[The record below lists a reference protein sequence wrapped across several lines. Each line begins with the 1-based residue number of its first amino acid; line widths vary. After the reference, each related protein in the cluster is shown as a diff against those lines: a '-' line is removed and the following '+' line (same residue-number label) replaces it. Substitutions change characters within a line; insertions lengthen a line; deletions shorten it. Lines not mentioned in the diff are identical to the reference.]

1 MHKRDNLPLPPPL
14 MEWAAQRP
22 VALFLDFDGTL
33 VEIAETPD
41 AILVPDDLVRRLEDL
56 GGRMDGRVALITGRS
71 LSDIGEHLGRG
82 SIRIVGSHGAEH
94 DDAAVA
100 VSALSSDT
108 TVAIASLA
116 ARWPGLL
123 VETKPHGIAIHYRQ
137 EPDAEAAVFSVMDDI
152 AEREGLAVRRGKMVV
167 ELGPPQA
174 NKGRAVARLLDQ
186 PPYAGAIPV
195 FIGDDVTDEDG
206 FAAAAAAGGHGI
218 LVGAPRPTAA
228 HYRLPG
234 TREVYNWLGL

>member
-1 MHKRDNLPLPPPL
+1 MHKEDSLPPPPPL
-14 MEWAAQRP
+14 SEWTARQP

-41 AILVPDDLVRRLEDL
+41 SIMVPGDLARRLESL
-56 GGRMDGRVALITGRS
+56 AARIDGRLALITGRS
-71 LSDIGEHLGRG
+71 LADIGGHLGRG

-94 DDAAVA
+94 GDADDP
-100 VSALSSDT
+100 T
-108 TVAIASLA
+108 TGISHDATGAIAALA
-116 ARWPGLL
+116 GAWPGLL

-137 EPDAEAAVFSVMDDI
+137 EPDAEAAVFRVMDGI
-152 AEREGLAVRRGKMVV
+152 AEHEGLAVRQGKMVV

-174 NKGRAVARLLDQ
+174 NKGQAVARLMSQ
-186 PPYAGAIPV
+186 PPYAGAIPI

-218 LVGAPRPTAA
+218 LVGPPRPTAA

-234 TREVYNWLGL
+234 TRDVYNWLNL

>member
-1 MHKRDNLPLPPPL
+1 MHKRNSLPLPPPL
-14 MEWAAQRP
+14 SNWMARQP

-33 VEIAETPD
+33 VDIAETPD
-41 AILVPDDLVRRLEDL
+41 AILVPDDLARRLEGL
-56 GGRMDGRVALITGRS
+56 AARIDGRLALITGRS
-71 LSDIGEHLGRG
+71 LVDIGGHLGQG
-82 SIRIVGSHGAEH
+82 STMIVGSHGAEH
-94 DDAAVA
+94 GDAAVPA
-100 VSALSSDT
+100 TTLSSDT
-108 TVAIASLA
+108 TRAIASLA

-137 EPDAEAAVFSVMDDI
+137 EPDAEAAVLPVMDDI

-167 ELGPPQA
+167 ELGPVQA
-174 NKGRAVARLLDQ
+174 NKGRAVARLMSE
-186 PPYAGAIPV
+186 PPYMGAVPI

-206 FAAAAAAGGHGI
+206 FAAAAAAGGYGI

>member
-14 MEWAAQRP
+14 TEWAARQP

-33 VEIAETPD
+33 VDIAETPD
-41 AILVPDDLVRRLEDL
+41 AILVPDDLVRRLEVL
-56 GGRMDGRVALITGRS
+56 AARVGGRLALITGRS
-71 LSDIGEHLGRG
+71 LSDIGGHLGRG
-82 SIRIVGSHGAEH
+82 AIRIVGSHGAEH
-94 DDAAVA
+94 GDAAVPA
-100 VSALSSDT
+100 ATLSSD
-108 TVAIASLA
+108 AMA

-137 EPDAEAAVFSVMDDI
+137 EPDAEAAVLPVMDDI

-167 ELGPPQA
+167 ELGPRQA
-174 NKGRAVARLLDQ
+174 SKGRAVARLMSQ
-186 PPYAGAIPV
+186 PPYAGATPV

-218 LVGAPRPTAA
+218 LVGAPRATAA
-228 HYRLPG
+228 HYRLPS

>member
-14 MEWAAQRP
+14 MEGAAQRP

-186 PPYAGAIPV
+186 PPDAGAIPV

>member
-1 MHKRDNLPLPPPL
+1 MHNRDTPPLPPPL
-14 MEWAAQRP
+14 SDWTARGP

-41 AILVPDDLVRRLEDL
+41 AIQVPGDLARRLEGL
-56 GGRMDGRVALITGRS
+56 AARVEGRLALITGRS
-71 LSDIGEHLGRG
+71 LADIGGHLGSG
-82 SIRIVGSHGAEH
+82 SIMLVGSHGAEYG
-94 DDAAVA
+94 DAA
-100 VSALSSDT
+100 VSALALSPDAT
-108 TVAIASLA
+108 AAVAALA
-116 ARWPGLL
+116 EQWPGLL
-123 VETKPHGIAIHYRQ
+123 VEAKPHGIAIHYRQ
-137 EPDAEAAVFSVMDDI
+137 EPDAAAAVFTVMNSI

-167 ELGPPQA
+167 ELGPAGA
-174 NKGRAVARLLDQ
+174 NKGRAVARLMEKQ
-186 PPYAGAIPV
+186 PYAGAVPI

-234 TREVYNWLGL
+234 TREVYHWLGL

>member
-14 MEWAAQRP
+14 TEWAAQQP

-33 VEIAETPD
+33 VDIAETPD
-41 AILVPDDLVRRLEDL
+41 AILVPADLLRRLEAL
-56 GGRMDGRVALITGRS
+56 AARVDGRLALITGRS
-71 LSDIGEHLGRG
+71 LSDIGGHLGRG
-82 SIRIVGSHGAEH
+82 AIRIVGSHGAEQG
-94 DDAAVA
+94 DVTVPAVT
-100 VSALSSDT
+100 LSGDT
-108 TVAIASLA
+108 TMAIASLA
-116 ARWPGLL
+116 ARWPDLL
-123 VETKPHGIAIHYRQ
+123 VETKPHGMAIHYRQ
-137 EPDAEAAVFSVMDDI
+137 EPHAEAAVFSVMDDI

-167 ELGPPQA
+167 ELGPAQA

-186 PPYAGAIPV
+186 SPYAGATPV
-195 FIGDDVTDEDG
+195 FIGDDITDEDG

-218 LVGAPRPTAA
+218 LVGAPRPTIA